1 MLPLADAL
9 KALLLLMEAQ
19 GYPYA
24 LGGALAL
31 GVWSQPRGTKD
42 IDVTLWLDGAPLRAA
57 LEHLTHQGGR
67 GDVDQALADA
77 QNTGLAVITWHGV
90 RLDVFVPSIDF
101 YAEAFN
107 RRVRIHLPGIGDT
120 WVLSAESLVVFKL
133 LFFRGK
139 DQVDVEQLI
148 KARGAALD
156 ANFVRQSLVDAVG
169 PSDERVVWWDA
180 HAA

>member
-24 LGGALAL
+24 LRGALAL

-77 QNTGLAVITWHGV
+77 QNNGMGDEGIGHDGGLQWCLVITTTRPPDKSGG
-90 RLDVFVPSIDF
+90 R
-101 YAEAFN
+101 
-107 RRVRIHLPGIGDT
+107 
-120 WVLSAESLVVFKL
+120 SLRSK
-133 LFFRGK
+133 
-139 DQVDVEQLI
+139 
-148 KARGAALD
+148 
-156 ANFVRQSLVDAVG
+156 
-169 PSDERVVWWDA
+169 
-180 HAA
+180 